1 MGMPGILSNLIQIA
15 YRFVFSRFGVGS
27 YEHHEIIRIE
37 KVGHRLSLAAPF
49 WFHNISWKIS
59 IDKPLKSPLRKDRVI
74 VSQ

>member
-49 WFHNISWKIS
+49 
-59 IDKPLKSPLRKDRVI
+59 
-74 VSQ
+74 